1 VDIGSDDFEETDK
14 INVVPLADLS
24 LVLLI
29 ILMVLSPMVM
39 SSMIR
44 IQAPSLDKT
53 KASAAKAK
61 TPDPLFIKVTSK
73 GLFLNNNPV
82 ESEEFLAEQIG
93 IKLQDNPDRPV
104 IVAADDNIQV
114 GEVVHLLDLAK
125 QNGANNISLLKE
137 VSLEF
142 ARDADRRA
150 ADRRCEHRAGHRLVF
165 GAPYYLNGDVSSFR
179 NG

>member
-1 VDIGSDDFEETDK
+1 MAEMMSDGEDTETDK

-44 IQAPSLDKT
+44 VQTPRLEKV
-53 KASAAKAK
+53 KASK
-61 TPDPLFIKVTSK
+61 TSQKSPDPLLIKITSQ

-82 ESEEFLAEQIG
+82 ESEQFLAEQLA
-93 IKLQDNPDRPV
+93 IKISDDPDRPV
-104 IVAADDNIQV
+104 IVSADENIQV

-125 QNGANNISLLKE
+125 QHGANKVSLLK
-137 VSLEF
+137 
-142 ARDADRRA
+142 
-150 ADRRCEHRAGHRLVF
+150 G
-165 GAPYYLNGDVSSFR
+165 GAES
-179 NG
+179 